1 MTLLQE
7 VARETVFALSPILA
21 ACIVGVICWA
31 VKAVKRA
38 RKETQ

>member
-1 MTLLQE
+1 MIHE
-7 VARETVFALSPILA
+7 VAREALLAMSPILA
-21 ACIVGVICWA
+21 VCIIGAVCWA